1 MVCALA
7 RLCIVSLSAFTFAAD
22 VPACGDR
29 GTCEVEQPQIEA
41 DAEYPV
47 ERLHLTDHQE
57 TLLDELSS
65 DELGVQFVQK
75 RTVSKRMQSSD
86 EQGED
91 EYEEIGDGSC
101 LDITGSHGTENLR
114 YNMSKDKSDPHT
126 ECQKACSKDDACT
139 GYDNRETGCLYY
151 KIAIHDS
158 NKASSLYKCYKKV
171 KAHGKKVQDVEESK
185 KDAGD
190 EMEAA
195 KEGCSLFTFNPA
207 ESLRS
212 YSSTIEDEY
221 GPGNSSMLHVKSAWR
236 AKVDEPGQYM
246 VMDMGKVTKIKGAL
260 TQARSKRTFEHVKI
274 FTCEVSKDGKSW
286 EEVEGKFIGS
296 ARTSPVESQFPKAF
310 DARYVKIVVQQWN
323 AHVSMRAGAI
333 LCEQQDEML
342 KRIETKKMP
351 KEEDC
356 SWVRLNP
363 PETARTYSSTF
374 WDDAPGTGHA
384 ESMLD
389 SAQAWTAAEDKVGE
403 YMIMDLG
410 AEVVVRGVLTQ
421 ARMDRP
427 WEYVRKYTV
436 EYSTDGSTWEEEGE
450 LLTSSNS
457 YERMKEGKFS
467 ELIKARYL
475 KLVIKK
481 WKKRISMRAGA
492 MVCAP
497 TSSK

>member
-1 MVCALA
+1 MSCARTMIWLCLMSLTASVLA
-7 RLCIVSLSAFTFAAD
+7 VD
-22 VPACGDR
+22 VPACG
-29 GTCEVEQPQIEA
+29 GEATCESEQPQMVEA
-41 DAEYPV
+41 DAEYP
-47 ERLHLTDHQE
+47 
-57 TLLDELSS
+57 DELGSE
-65 DELGVQFVQK
+65 ELGVQFVQK
-75 RTVSKRMQSSD
+75 RTAAKRMHSSD
-86 EQGED
+86 D
-91 EYEEIGDGSC
+91 ADVTEYEEIGDGSC

-114 YNMSKDKSDPHT
+114 YKMSSDKSDPHT
-126 ECQKACSKDDACT
+126 ECQKACTKDEACT
-139 GYDNRETGCLYY
+139 GYDNRPEGCLYY

-171 KAHGKKVQDVEESK
+171 KAHGKKVQDIIESK
-185 KDAGD
+185 KDEGDLEEEKKAG
-190 EMEAA
+190 
-195 KEGCSLFTFNPA
+195 CHLFTYNPA

-212 YSSTIEDEY
+212 YSSTIKDEY
-221 GPGNSSMLHVKSAWR
+221 GPGNSSMLHVKAAWR

-246 VMDMGKVTKIKGAL
+246 VMDMGKVTKIKGVL